1 MKRVLVMCL
10 AACLLL
16 AGCANWMD
24 GSYISIT
31 PHQQQSGQ
39 PQMGSLQAENY
50 QQLRQALD
58 DLTENGVQSN
68 IIYVPGYDAQKV
80 KVDMKNAVRAVIE
93 ENPVAAYA
101 VDKIEWELGT
111 NGGKAAVAVNI
122 SYLHDRVEIAKIRR
136 AGDLTMVNVLLQA
149 ELKNS
154 SSGLVLYFKNYQDVD
169 FAQLVENYAFENP
182 QHVME
187 CPEVT
192 VNIYP
197 NWGTDRVVELK
208 FTYQNSRDTLREMY
222 QQVHPVFTSAVLL
235 VSGDM
240 QPMEKYSQLYNFL
253 MMDSEEYR
261 METSNTPA
269 YSLLRHNVGD
279 AKALATVYAAMCREA
294 GLKCR
299 VISGTK
305 NGETW
310 YWNQMEDG
318 GIYYHVDI
326 LDSKA
331 MGDFEVRLDEQM
343 TGYVWDYS
351 AYPASIAQ

>member
-1 MKRVLVMCL
+1 MKRILAMCL

-16 AGCANWMD
+16 AGCASWMD
-24 GSYISIT
+24 GSYTSVT

-58 DLTENGVQSN
+58 DLTENGVQSS
-68 IIYVPGYDAQKV
+68 IIYVSGYDAQTV
-80 KVDMKNAVRAVIE
+80 KMDMQNAARSVME
-93 ENPVAAYA
+93 ENPIAAYA
-101 VDKIEWELGT
+101 VDKIDWELGT
-111 NGGKAAVAVNI
+111 NGGKAAIAVSI
-122 SYLHDRVEIAKIRR
+122 SYLHDRAEIVKIRR
-136 AGDLTMVNVLLQA
+136 AGDLTMVNVLVQT

-154 SSGLVLYFKNYQDVD
+154 SSGVVLYFKNYQDAD
-169 FAQLVENYAFENP
+169 FAQMVENFAFQNP

-187 CPEVT
+187 CPGVT

-197 NWGTDRVVELK
+197 NRGTDRVVELK

-222 QQVHPVFTSAVLL
+222 QQVRPLFTSAVLF

-240 QPMEKYSQLYNFL
+240 TDMEKYSQLYSFL
-253 MMDSEEYR
+253 MMDSNEFR
-261 METSNTPA
+261 VETSNTPA
-269 YSLLRHNVGD
+269 YSLLRHHVGD

-294 GLKCR
+294 GLQCR

-305 NGETW
+305 NGEPW
-310 YWNQMEDG
+310 YWNQIEEG

-326 LDSKA
+326 LKSREE
-331 MGDFEVRLDEQM
+331 GDFGVRLDEQM
-343 TGYVWDYS
+343 SGYVWDYS
-351 AYPASIAQ
+351 AFPASLRE

>member
-1 MKRVLVMCL
+1 MKRILVMCM
-10 AACLLL
+10 AVCLLL
-16 AGCANWMD
+16 AGCASWMD
-24 GSYISIT
+24 GSYTSIT

-50 QQLRQALD
+50 QQLRKTLD
-58 DLTENGVQSN
+58 DLTGNGVQSS
-68 IIYVPGYDAQKV
+68 IVYVPGYDAEKV
-80 KVDMKNAVRAVIE
+80 KTDMQNAVRSVMQ
-93 ENPVAAYA
+93 ENPIAAYA
-101 VDKIEWELGT
+101 VDKIDWELGT
-111 NGGKAAVAVNI
+111 KGGKAAIAVDI
-122 SYLHDRVEIAKIRR
+122 SYLHDRAEIVKIRR
-136 AGDLTMVNVLLQA
+136 AGDLAMVNVLIQT

-154 SSGLVLYFKNYQDVD
+154 STGVVLYFKNYQDAD
-169 FAQLVENYAFENP
+169 FAQMVEDFAFQNP

-197 NWGTDRVVELK
+197 NRGTDRVVELK

-222 QQVHPVFTSAVLL
+222 QQVRPLFTSAVLF

-240 QPMEKYSQLYNFL
+240 ADMEKYSQLYSFL
-253 MMDSEEYR
+253 MMDSNEFQV
-261 METSNTPA
+261 ETSNTPA

-294 GLKCR
+294 GLQCQ

-305 NGETW
+305 NGEPW
-310 YWNQMEDG
+310 YWNQIEEG

-326 LDSKA
+326 LGSRA
-331 MGDFEVRLDEQM
+331 AGDFEVYLDEQM
-343 TGYVWDYS
+343 SGYVWNYS
-351 AYPASIAQ
+351 AFPASLRE